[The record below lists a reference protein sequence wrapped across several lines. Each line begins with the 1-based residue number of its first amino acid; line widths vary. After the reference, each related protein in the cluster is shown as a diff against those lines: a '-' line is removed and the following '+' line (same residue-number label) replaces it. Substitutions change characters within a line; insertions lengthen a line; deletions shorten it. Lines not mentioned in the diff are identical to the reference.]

1 MTLHSRELIV
11 VSVRAALFREE
22 RRGVWPGRN
31 SRGPCPCLWPSPHFW
46 PCRPQWTPAA
56 GPLCSFQAHLPRSL
70 SSTCTVPWTALL
82 LVSTPAPPSL
92 LSLVHLLVPL
102 PTCLLTWAPEV
113 QILNLPLSLL
123 ERDLPN
129 CLLLSQPQSQDAWV
143 QISVS
148 PCLAV
153 WPWACYFT
161 SLSLLFLMCQMGI
174 IRMVSP
180 SWGVGGDNQ
189 HNCIAKCSYSAW
201 HIKAK

>member
-1 MTLHSRELIV
+1 MFQSEQLCS
-11 VSVRAALFREE
+11 E
-22 RRGVWPGRN
+22 RRGEVCGRGGIPGDRVPV
-31 SRGPCPCLWPSPHFW
+31 SGPPPISDLADLSEH
-46 PCRPQWTPAA
+46 PQL
-56 GPLCSFQAHLPRSL
+56 GLCSFQAHLPRSL

-129 CLLLSQPQSQDAWV
+129 CLLLSQLQSQDAWV

-153 WPWACYFT
+153 WP
-161 SLSLLFLMCQMGI
+161 
-174 IRMVSP
+174 
-180 SWGVGGDNQ
+180 
-189 HNCIAKCSYSAW
+189 
-201 HIKAK
+201 